1 MSTIAKDL
9 AKFVTQ
15 SEFSS
20 FPGEVQHQA
29 RRCLMDTVG
38 VILAGSR
45 YADSGQFVRNYAEKL
60 KEEEVATVIGTSF
73 KRSASTACLANG
85 IMAHALELDD
95 GSKHATYHP
104 GSSIVPTVLALAQE
118 YGINGEKILEAIV
131 IGYEVSLRIGKAIN
145 PSHYLRGFHP
155 TGTIATFG
163 TTAAASKIL
172 GLDTDQVCN
181 ALGLAGSLASGINQ
195 YEVDGSVVK
204 HLHPGNAARNGVLAA
219 ELARE
224 GFTGPEGVIEG
235 RLGFC
240 HCFADEYETESITRI
255 LGREYAFLQ
264 IYFKPYCSCRYVH
277 YAIEATLKILKDKS
291 LDWKDVEK
299 VKILTHRNG
308 KQCSDIPE
316 FQTPLHAR
324 LSIQYGIASILVRGT
339 AGIMDYTE
347 EKIRDERLCALAK
360 KMVLEVDP
368 EIQKV
373 YPDPRSMVV
382 EITDKAGNVW
392 SSRVDYAKGDPRNP
406 ISDLELKAKFTDIT
420 RNVINS
426 EFREKIMEEAM
437 KAEQW
442 ENADHFMSMLQV
454 SN

>member
-1 MSTIAKDL
+1 MTTTAKQL
-9 AKFVTQ
+9 AEFITT
-15 SEFSS
+15 SEFDS
-20 FPGEVQHQA
+20 FPAEVQHQA

-45 YADSGQFVRNYAEKL
+45 YADSGKFVRSYAEKV
-60 KEEEVATVIGTSF
+60 KEEKVATVIGTSF

-85 IMAHALELDD
+85 VMAHALELDD

-104 GSSIVPTVLALAQE
+104 GSSIVPTVLALAQQH
-118 YGINGEKILEAIV
+118 GISGERILEAI
-131 IGYEVSLRIGKAIN
+131 ILGYEVSLRIGTAVN

-163 TTAAASKIL
+163 TAAAASKIL
-172 GLDTDQVCN
+172 GLNAEQVCN

-204 HLHPGNAARNGVLAA
+204 HLHPGNAARNGIMAA

-224 GFTGPEGVIEG
+224 GFTGPEGVIDG

-240 HCFADEYETESITRI
+240 HCFADEYELESITRD
-255 LGREYAFLQ
+255 LGTEYAFLQ

-277 YAIEATLKILKDKS
+277 FAIEAALNILDEKP
-291 LDWKDVEK
+291 LDWEDVKE
-299 VKILTHRNG
+299 VKIRTHKNG

-339 AGIMDYTE
+339 AGLMDYTE
-347 EKIRDERLCALAK
+347 EKIRDERVCSLAR

-373 YPDPRSMVV
+373 YPNPRSMVV
-382 EITDKAGNVW
+382 EITDEAGNVW
-392 SSRVDYAKGDPRNP
+392 SSRVDYAKGDPQNP
-406 ISDLELKAKFTDIT
+406 ISDIELKAKFTDIT
-420 RNVINS
+420 QKVIDT
-426 EFREKIMEEAM
+426 ELREKIMDEAM
-437 KAEQW
+437 KAEKW
-442 ENADHFMSMLQV
+442 ENADNFMSMLQL
-454 SN
+454 SD